1 MKIRNRNGLTHTAF
15 NACDK
20 QLCDWANFLSLISA
34 TRINSL
40 DKYCLAVSNP
50 HVTPRN

>member
-20 QLCDWANFLSLISA
+20 RLCDWANFLSLISA
-34 TRINSL
+34 SMRKLTRWINT
-40 DKYCLAVSNP
+40 V
-50 HVTPRN
+50 